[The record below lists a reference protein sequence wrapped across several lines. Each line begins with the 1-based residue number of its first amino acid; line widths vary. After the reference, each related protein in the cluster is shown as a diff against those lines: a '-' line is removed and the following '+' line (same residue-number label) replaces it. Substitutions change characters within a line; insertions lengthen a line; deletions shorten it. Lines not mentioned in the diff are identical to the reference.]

1 MPQSDCAVY
10 LPALSEAYVAY
21 QPGSSFPRPLPVVPD
36 DLNFLDPNKGLF
48 HYPFALTSAGQTKGK
63 IATAPNMLT
72 TRDRDNT
79 VVLADSGG
87 FQIQGGKMPFGPQT
101 SEAMLRWMEHM
112 GDHSMILDFPTGGIA
127 AKTVKAHYD
136 RLEQSHQHQ
145 LSALMQQNGLSWEFN
160 TCLLQTRINNDDF
173 VAKRVPGSTRLLNVV
188 QGRSE
193 AESKAWYEA
202 VKHYPFEDWAFAG
215 KHQSSFTMILN
226 RIFDMLD
233 DGKLDQVEWLHVLGT
248 SKPFAAAIL
257 TVLQQCLR
265 QRLGTNIQ
273 ISFDSASPFRN
284 AAFNG
289 IYIGAWLDRDGWS
302 FGTAKLA
309 KIDPAHRGLTLN
321 EYIFDAFQY
330 PNQLTALKN
339 LDGFRNVVPGKT
351 AIGSLV
357 SPNDILQGSTGGA
370 DPVGVVL
377 LMNHNTQVMI
387 DTFAAINE
395 IVVDPAPVSEFI
407 PNSIWR
413 VLNLVRQAFQKAP
426 KGVHQ
431 FIADTKTELDR
442 FAHL

>member
-1 MPQSDCAVY
+1 MQKSDSAVY

-21 QPGSSFPRPLPVVPD
+21 QPGSSFSRSIPVVPD
-36 DLNFLDPNKGLF
+36 DLNFLDPGKGLF

-63 IATAPNMLT
+63 ISVTPNMLT

-87 FQIQGGKMPFGPQT
+87 FQIQGGKMLFGPLT
-101 SEAMLRWMEHM
+101 SETMLRWMEHM

-127 AKTVKAHYD
+127 AKTVKAHHE
-136 RLEQSHQHQ
+136 RLIQSHQPQ
-145 LSALMQQNGLSWEFN
+145 LNALMQQNGLSWEFN
-160 TCLLQTRINNDDF
+160 TCLLQTLINNDDF
-173 VAKRVPGSTRLLNVV
+173 LALRKPHETRLLNVV

-215 KHQSSFTMILN
+215 KHQSSFSMILS

-233 DGKLDQVEWLHVLGT
+233 DGKLDQVEWIHVLGT
-248 SKPFAAAIL
+248 SKPFAGAIL

-265 QRLGTNIQ
+265 ERLGTSIQ

-289 IYIGAWLDRDGWS
+289 IYLGAWLDRDGWS
-302 FGTAKLA
+302 FVAGRLP
-309 KIDPAHRGLTLN
+309 KIDPAHRELKLN
-321 EYIFDAFQY
+321 EYVFEAFQY
-330 PNQLTALKN
+330 PNQLTALRRK
-339 LDGFRNVVPGKT
+339 DGFRNAVPGMT
-351 AIGSLV
+351 AIGDRV
-357 SPNDILQGSTGGA
+357 TPNDILQNVKGGA

-387 DTFAAINE
+387 DTFRAIND
-395 IVVDPAPVSEFI
+395 ILADPAPVSEFI
-407 PNSIWR
+407 PNTIWS
-413 VLNLVRQAFQKAP
+413 VISLVRQAFHKAS
-426 KGVHQ
+426 KDVHQ